1 MHPASGEK
9 IIIPPHTHT
18 RSPPRKV
25 EVSRR
30 ARRWEAA
37 CGRPGRGRGRLPGAA
52 LRETGF
58 AARRPAPSPPSPAP
72 AGSPALSGRAS
83 RRRGRPS
90 TATAASAAPGH
101 GSRRR
106 RRRLPPLSAEGRRS
120 RQPPPPRPP
129 SAPQPPPAGAGPGAG
144 TSRSGPAP
152 RLSRTASR
160 GWGAL
165 APPLAPPGSG
175 RGRAP
180 GAAVKSLPALPR
192 GQSAGSPSGGW
203 GQRPE
208 RRAPG
213 RWDWASAMLENGS
226 LRNCCDPGG
235 RSRFGLAEREAAG
248 APRPAWVVTVLSSVL
263 IFTTVVDILGNLLV
277 IVSVFKNRKLRNSGK
292 GSSPGDPPR
301 QVVTSARSPAGTPGP
316 ASRCPEGTGPLVEA
330 GRATCWRQGTQES
343 PAVGSCPAVPAG
355 TSRPQPRG
363 RPSRQPAPPLSLC
376 GENAGH

>member
-129 SAPQPPPAGAGPGAG
+129 LRSSAAPRRGGAGGGHFALGPRPRAFSYRLKGVG
-144 TSRSGPAP
+144 GVSPAP
-152 RLSRTASR
+152 
-160 GWGAL
+160 
-165 APPLAPPGSG
+165 
-175 RGRAP
+175 
-180 GAAVKSLPALPR
+180 
-192 GQSAGSPSGGW
+192 
-203 GQRPE
+203 
-208 RRAPG
+208 
-213 RWDWASAMLENGS
+213 
-226 LRNCCDPGG
+226 
-235 RSRFGLAEREAAG
+235 
-248 APRPAWVVTVLSSVL
+248 
-263 IFTTVVDILGNLLV
+263 
-277 IVSVFKNRKLRNSGK
+277 
-292 GSSPGDPPR
+292 
-301 QVVTSARSPAGTPGP
+301 SPAGQREGP
-316 ASRCPEGTGPLVEA
+316 
-330 GRATCWRQGTQES
+330 RAR
-343 PAVGSCPAVPAG
+343 
-355 TSRPQPRG
+355 RG
-363 RPSRQPAPPLSLC
+363 R
-376 GENAGH
+376 